1 MAAPVWLHLR
11 RKRETNLVEF
21 TALRF
26 LDDQPEPRRS
36 PLRLRDLLLFALRVL
51 ALLALVAAFA
61 WPYLRG
67 ANTAPVHE
75 GTVFA
80 VNGITFE
87 VEEGER
93 LGLVGES
100 GCGKSVTNLAIMRL
114 LPKPAGQ
121 IDGGRVMFDGQD
133 LIQLREEEVRD
144 IRGRDIAMIFQD
156 PMTILNPVLTIEE
169 QMVETI
175 QAHKKTSKQDA
186 RARAIEIL
194 EMVGIPHPETRLKA
208 FPHMFSGGMRQR
220 VMIAMALALEP
231 RLMIADEPTTALDV
245 TIQAQVL
252 ELLKRLT
259 TDSGTA
265 LILITHDLG
274 VVAGM
279 TQRINVM
286 YAGYIVETAT
296 TAELFATPSHPYTVG
311 LLHSIP
317 RLDADGAEELIPI
330 EGRPPDLRSAPVGC
344 PFAPRCAWR
353 LDVCWTDN
361 PILVPVEPGA
371 AIVTSGPDAT
381 HLTACHNRR
390 RARRRPPG
398 RPLRDGLR
406 RRAAARPT
414 IDELSDD
421 GATELST
428 LDNVAPP
435 RGTGRRLDP
444 RRDLR
449 RDRRSD
455 HRGGCRAPGCRSR
468 PRTSTDE
475 PDRDAT
481 HRPRRRSTRRG
492 RRGRRAVEPPAAPQ
506 DRGPQ
511 GLVPDHR
518 GDHPRE
524 AHRRCPG
531 DRRRELRHG
540 PRRDAR
546 SRRRVGLRQEHD
558 RPGDHPALPADGR
571 PDRLRRDRHR
581 RTVTARRS
589 ARCAGGCR

>member
-1 MAAPVWLHLR
+1 
-11 RKRETNLVEF
+11 
-21 TALRF
+21 
-26 LDDQPEPRRS
+26 
-36 PLRLRDLLLFALRVL
+36 
-51 ALLALVAAFA
+51 
-61 WPYLRG
+61 
-67 ANTAPVHE
+67 
-75 GTVFA
+75 
-80 VNGITFE
+80 
-87 VEEGER
+87 
-93 LGLVGES
+93 
-100 GCGKSVTNLAIMRL
+100 
-114 LPKPAGQ
+114 
-121 IDGGRVMFDGQD
+121 MFDGQD
-133 LIQLREEEVRD
+133 LLQLREEEIRD

-156 PMTILNPVLTIEE
+156 PMTSLNPVLTVEE

-175 QAHKKTSKQDA
+175 RAHKKTSKDAA

-259 TDSGTA
+259 TDGGTA

-317 RLDADGAEELIPI
+317 RVDADRTEELIPI
-330 EGRPPDLRSAPVGC
+330 EGRPPDQRSAPVGC

-361 PILVPVEPGA
+361 PLLAPVEPGTPIDPERPGRDPPGGLSQPA
-371 AIVTSGPDAT
+371 DPGGG
-381 HLTACHNRR
+381 
-390 RARRRPPG
+390 RRRPAAA
-398 RPLRDGLR
+398 RWVR
-406 RRAAARPT
+406 RRAAARH
-414 IDELSDD
+414 DD
-421 GATELST
+421 RRAERRRGDRAV
-428 LDNVAPP
+428 DARQPRAP

-444 RRDLR
+444 RRHLRRERRPDHRERDLR
-449 RDRRSD
+449 
-455 HRGGCRAPGCRSR
+455 GRAA
-468 PRTSTDE
+468 D
-475 PDRDAT
+475 
-481 HRPRRRSTRRG
+481 
-492 RRGRRAVEPPAAPQ
+492 PA
-506 DRGPQ
+506 RGPPPMSLSGAAGTPATPDGASGIGSPPVGTASAPAGPLLRVRGSQ

-524 AHRRCPG
+524 AHRRCPR
-531 DRRRELRHG
+531 DRRGELRHG
-540 PRRDAR
+540 AR
-546 SRRRVGLRQEHD
+546 
-558 RPGDHPALPADGR
+558 
-571 PDRLRRDRHR
+571 
-581 RTVTARRS
+581 
-589 ARCAGGCR
+589 